1 MSSSVVVAADA
12 VLSLSSIY
20 LFVSQI
26 SSKNSLLIQAMKI
39 IASFLYLTSPYIFML
54 LKRYAFWVSPPGAK
68 KTPTNNANRNHYLP
82 FTSQVFSN

>member
-26 SSKNSLLIQAMKI
+26 SYKNSLLIQAMKI
-39 IASFLYLTSPYIFML
+39 IASFL
-54 LKRYAFWVSPPGAK
+54 
-68 KTPTNNANRNHYLP
+68 
-82 FTSQVFSN
+82 